1 MTADVPDLKNDS
13 GLDLALKTDPERRNR
28 NELPARDR
36 VREIVRDREREIVLE
51 SDIGQGGRHRHVLRR
66 KVAVLSDV
74 PGPEIEA

>member
-13 GLDLALKTDPERRNR
+13 GLDLALKTDPERKNR
-28 NELPARDR
+28 NELP
-36 VREIVRDREREIVLE
+36 VRDRAREIVLE
-51 SDIGQGGRHRHVLRR
+51 SDIGQGGRHRRVLRR